1 MKNNTALIAILIL
14 LLINSLACAQTT
26 LPTLELGL
34 KAGGT
39 FTSGYTTVPAQDLG
53 SNGKIPELN
62 NKQNGIGTGYTGG
75 LWVRRNFSGLFLQTG
90 ATYNRYVLNQKTN
103 TTLDVKALGTLAG
116 ELVPAAF
123 TNILQALPVGQ
134 LSATLDINTI
144 STLQTVSVPVL
155 IGKRFARE
163 RIRLY
168 AGPSFWFVTKAE
180 VIRDVT
186 GQVNP
191 NANIPQLANAF
202 PLSSTGT
209 TDLLADA
216 AGILRVKPF
225 TYALEVGAGV
235 TFFRWLDL
243 DLRVTAP
250 VGGIYKNKDIN
261 GLGGATVVT
270 LGYRIISTQSR

>member
-1 MKNNTALIAILIL
+1 MKNVTTLAAILIF
-14 LLINSLACAQTT
+14 LLISSLACAQAT
-26 LPTLELGL
+26 LPTFELGL

-39 FTSGYTTVPAQDLG
+39 VTTGYTTVPAQDLG

-62 NKQNGIGTGYTGG
+62 NKQSGIGTGYTGG
-75 LWVRRNFSGLFLQTG
+75 LWVRRNFSGFFLQTE
-90 ATYNRYVLNQKTN
+90 ATYSRYVLNQKTN

-123 TNILQALPVGQ
+123 TSILQALPAGQ

-144 STLQTVSVPVL
+144 STLQTVNVPVL

-168 AGPSFWFVTKAE
+168 AGPSLWFVTKAE
-180 VIRDVT
+180 VNRDAV
-186 GQVNP
+186 GRVNP
-191 NANIPQLANAF
+191 NASIPQLANGF

-209 TDLLADA
+209 TDLLTDA
-216 AGILRVKPF
+216 AGFLRVKPF
-225 TYALEVGAGV
+225 TYALEVGAGATV
-235 TFFRWLDL
+235 GGRLDL

-250 VGGIYKNKDIN
+250 VGGIYKNKDIK
-261 GLGGATVVT
+261 GFGGAAIVT
-270 LGYRIISTQSR
+270 LGYRIF